1 MTRPWSG
8 YSKDEHV
15 PWPHQGMVGIHDV
28 CVRVKMATAQP
39 KVVDTRSSSAFQ
51 VENWKA
57 MATEETTV
65 ILQIFG
71 VLKLRAIAE
80 HSVSFFG
87 VLQSCRNRSTLF
99 LIFRC
104 LFNFGNTIDHRNYRK

>member
-1 MTRPWSG
+1 MTCPWSG

-15 PWPHQGMVGIHDV
+15 PWPHQDMVGIHDV
-28 CVRVKMATAQP
+28 CVRVKVATTQP
-39 KVVDTRSSSAFQ
+39 KVEDTRSSSAF
-51 VENWKA
+51 ENWKA

-87 VLQSCRNRSTLF
+87 VPQSCRNRST
-99 LIFRC
+99 
-104 LFNFGNTIDHRNYRK
+104 